1 MNKSSTYSG
10 ILCGILAGVCWGFS
24 GASGQFIFTHY
35 ALDSNWLV
43 PIRLFVSGV
52 ILLVIVSFNKRDEL
66 IAITTNRLDFSR
78 AIMAGVFGTT
88 MLQFTF
94 FGAVQR
100 SNAGTA
106 TVLQY
111 LCPVITVIYVCLSS
125 HKKPSVKE
133 IIAIL
138 MALSG
143 IFFVSTH
150 GSIHELVM
158 TPEGILWGLACAFS
172 MFLATILPAP
182 LYSKYSTEVVMSWGM
197 LAGGMLLGLIYRPWQ
212 YEAHFDLPLLG
223 SLFIIIIGGSV
234 LSYYFYGCA
243 VKMIGPTKTTLI
255 ASVEVV
261 AAAVPAAIFLGTQ
274 YAIIDIFGFMLII
287 GAVFELNIRRN
298 YILRYL

>member
-1 MNKSSTYSG
+1 ML
-10 ILCGILAGVCWGFS
+10 IV
-24 GASGQFIFTHY
+24 
-35 ALDSNWLV
+35 
-43 PIRLFVSGV
+43 VS
-52 ILLVIVSFNKRDEL
+52 INKRDEL
-66 IAITTNRLDFSR
+66 IAITTNRRDFGR
-78 AIMAGVFGTT
+78 AILAGIFGTM

-125 HKKPSVKE
+125 HKKPSLKE
-133 IIAIL
+133 IVAIA

-197 LAGGMLLGLIYRPWQ
+197 LAGGTILGIIYRPWQ
-212 YEAHFDLPLLG
+212 CDAHVDLPLLG

-243 VKMIGPTKTTLI
+243 VKIIGPTKTTLI

-261 AAAVPAAIFLGTQ
+261 AAAVPATIFLGTQ
-274 YAIIDIFGFMLII
+274 YAIIDILGFLLII
-287 GAVFELNIRRN
+287 GAVFELNISLKSFLP
-298 YILRYL
+298 YLETLRKRWSQDSIPF